1 VINAL
6 TGCLTLVFDWLL
18 KPFGALTPAVGLYAV
33 SFVTGI
39 LFLKLFGLF
48 SNQAKI
54 KAAKSK
60 IQAHILE
67 IVLFRNHLGLSL
79 KAAMKALGTNLLY
92 LRYALVPFLV
102 LMVPAILIL
111 AQLYLRYEHR
121 PLKVGD
127 ETWVTVKVAE
137 RQGIERLKLS
147 ASGGLE
153 VILPPLMLKAKHEA
167 SWRVKALEP
176 GKKQVTVQ
184 GENQTYSMDVYV
196 GDSAPLLSSGRFKN
210 WFKSLLYS
218 ADPNLGKES
227 NLEEIFVKY
236 PKVNYALLGF
246 QVHWMLIFLGVSL
259 AAGFLFKGVLKVEI

>member
-1 VINAL
+1 MINAL
-6 TGCLTLVFDWLL
+6 SGCSTVFFDWLL
-18 KPFGALTPAVGLYAV
+18 KPFAALPPAAGLYAV

-39 LFLKLFGLF
+39 LFLKLFGLC
-48 SNQAKI
+48 SNQARI

-79 KAAMKALGTNLLY
+79 KAAVKALATNFLY

-127 ETWVTVKVAE
+127 ETWVTVKVADN
-137 RQGIERLKLS
+137 QAMDRLTLA
-147 ASGGLE
+147 ASDGLE
-153 VILPPLMLKAKHEA
+153 VILPPLVLKAKHEA

-176 GKKQVTVQ
+176 GKKQLTVQ
-184 GENQTYSMDVYV
+184 SDDKTYGMDMYV
-196 GDSAPLLSSGRFKN
+196 GESVPLLSSGRFKS

-218 ADPNLGKES
+218 ADKNLGKES
-227 NLEEIFVKY
+227 TLEEIFVKY
-236 PKVNYALLGF
+236 PKVNYSLLGY
-246 QVHWMLIFLGVSL
+246 QVHWMLIFLVVSL